1 MVDIPAGKFM
11 MGSDEDDR
19 EKPIHEVT
27 VNAFKMGKYPVI
39 QSQYE
44 AVMGTNPS
52 YFSGNPQNPVEN
64 VLWSEAQAF
73 CEKLSELTGQKYR
86 LPTEAEWEYACRA
99 GTHTRYYFG
108 DDEKQLGEYAWYS
121 QNSYSTTHPVG
132 QKNPNNW
139 GLYDMHG
146 NVWEWCED
154 GWHNN
159 YQNAP
164 KDGSSWNNN
173 RSQNRVLRGGSW
185 NYNPRYC
192 RSAYRNIND
201 SRYGN
206 YGFRVVSP
214 QDS

>member
-11 MGSDEDDR
+11 MGSDENYR

-27 VNAFKMGKYPVI
+27 VNAFKMGKYPVT

-52 YFSGNPQNPVEN
+52 RFSGDPQNPVES
-64 VLWSEAQAF
+64 VSWSEAQAF
-73 CEKLSELTGQKYR
+73 CEKLSELIGQKYR

-99 GTHTRYYFG
+99 GTQTHYYFG
-108 DDEKQLGEYAWYS
+108 NDEKQLGEYAWYDEHS
-121 QNSYSTTHPVG
+121 DFKTHPVG
-132 QKNPNNW
+132 QKKPNNW

-146 NVWEWCED
+146 NVWERCED
-154 GWHNN
+154 GWHEN

-173 RSQNRVLRGGSW
+173 RSQNRVRRGGSW
-185 NYNPRYC
+185 SYNPWYC
-192 RSAYRNIND
+192 RSASRSSDDYR
-201 SRYGN
+201 RR